1 MSTTV
6 TDAVFVGGGHNGLV
20 AATRLARAGLRVV
33 VLEAASQP
41 GGGAGT
47 HEFHPRFRAPAL
59 AQVLPAFDRRA
70 VRELGLQ
77 APASGSSSFTTM
89 ALLPE
94 GGGLPLSPDP
104 HQTSD
109 SLRTHSVADAK
120 AFPDF
125 LRRMNGHVEALR
137 PLLEGTPPR
146 LGPGDRRSLLA
157 LGRLGWSIRRRGPAA
172 MRDLL
177 RIIAMNVADLLEETF
192 ETDALRGAFALDAV
206 LGNNH
211 GPRSP
216 NTVFTLLHRFACH
229 RAGGSTPVGG
239 IGHRVDALAG
249 AAESAGV
256 DIRSDAR
263 VERIQI
269 EKGKA
274 RGIVLAGG
282 GTIDAQ
288 VVVSNADPVTTF
300 VDLVGADHLDADFMS
315 DVKAIRTDGVTGRVL
330 FALDDLPDLPTPAGR
345 WLIAPSIDY
354 VETAFD
360 HAKYGENVPEPALEI
375 TLPSL
380 GDPRCAPEGKHV
392 MSVNVA
398 YAPCSTALAPDTLGD
413 AVTATIE
420 RCVPGFSKAVLAR
433 EAWGPREIEQRFGTR
448 GGHWHH
454 GDIALDQFFVNRP
467 VPGFARYRT
476 PIAGLY
482 LCGAGTHP
490 GGGVTGT
497 NGFNAAREILR
508 DRGRRAA

>member
-1 MSTTV
+1 
-6 TDAVFVGGGHNGLV
+6 
-20 AATRLARAGLRVV
+20 
-33 VLEAASQP
+33 
-41 GGGAGT
+41 
-47 HEFHPRFRAPAL
+47 
-59 AQVLPAFDRRA
+59 
-70 VRELGLQ
+70 
-77 APASGSSSFTTM
+77 
-89 ALLPE
+89 
-94 GGGLPLSPDP
+94 
-104 HQTSD
+104 
-109 SLRTHSVADAK
+109 
-120 AFPDF
+120 
-125 LRRMNGHVEALR
+125 
-137 PLLEGTPPR
+137 
-146 LGPGDRRSLLA
+146 
-157 LGRLGWSIRRRGPAA
+157 
-172 MRDLL
+172 
-177 RIIAMNVADLLEETF
+177 MNVADLLEETF

-330 FALDDLPDLPTPAGR
+330 FSLDDLPDLPTPAGR